1 MATDEP
7 REPQDAEQEPE
18 KEKSKPKSPEED
30 LFSFLRDKLGARVM
44 TGFPQPEA
52 PSPKDQEEARRRE
65 RARVNKA
72 LEFSMTPREVK
83 DHLDRY
89 VIGQEQAKK
98 ILSVAV
104 CDHYNHVRRDYER
117 RRSDLSED
125 TEREYVKQNVILLGS
140 TGVGKTYIVR
150 MLAQLIGVPFVKA
163 DITKFSE
170 TGYVGGDVDDLV
182 RELVRQAD
190 GNVELAEY
198 GIVFLDEIDKI
209 AASAEAISR
218 DVSGRGVQTG
228 LLKLLEET
236 EVPRRSPM
244 DMTAQFKEMM
254 EASQGGGK
262 RKRTISTR
270 HILFVVSGAF
280 TQLGDIVRKRLNE
293 GKVGFHASNA
303 DDEEEGNLLA
313 KARTSDFLTF
323 GLEPEFIGR
332 LPVRVALDKL
342 TEEDLVNI
350 LKHSEGS
357 ILRQYR
363 ESFEG
368 YGMEVTFSHGAHQAV
383 AARAIDEATGARG
396 LVTVLEESLREFKF
410 YLPGTDVE
418 RIAVTKELID
428 DPKAYLKKLEADP
441 DYGAEFFIEAQV
453 REFEEEFEREY
464 GHRILFDRTAT
475 KKAIALARDEGVSLA
490 EYLTIRLS
498 DYSYGLDIIRK
509 KTGQK
514 EFTITADMLDRPVEA
529 LEDWIKETLGG
540 SKVAKTEKAP

>member
-1 MATDEP
+1 MTTDDPRDAKKPGDEP
-7 REPQDAEQEPE
+7 EEEKQESQPPIDDDFFKMLKDRLGGRIFTMGQPPQASPE
-18 KEKSKPKSPEED
+18 KADEQRQRE
-30 LFSFLRDKLGARVM
+30 
-44 TGFPQPEA
+44 
-52 PSPKDQEEARRRE
+52 EEAFQ
-65 RARVNKA
+65 KA
-72 LEFSMTPREVK
+72 LDFDFTPIEIK
-83 DHLDRY
+83 NHLDRF
-89 VIGQEQAKK
+89 VIGQEEAKK

-104 CDHYNHVRRDYER
+104 CDHYNHVRRDFEHPR
-117 RRSDLSED
+117 P
-125 TEREYVKQNVILLGS
+125 EREYVKQNVILLGS